1 MFTSWPF
8 RQTDSKSAESAAKG
22 TPRQSLM
29 MNYCLMAGLFD
40 NWAALGDFIT
50 IVYITVRVV
59 LYARESSD
67 WIFLLR

>member
-1 MFTSWPF
+1 
-8 RQTDSKSAESAAKG
+8 
-22 TPRQSLM
+22 
-29 MNYCLMAGLFD
+29 MAGLFN